1 MPSPEAWR
9 TIRKLVPWFIVSGF
23 IVWATHDYA
32 DKAGIIHS
40 LVDEGIRLFQG
51 MKH

>member
-1 MPSPEAWR
+1 MTDEGWK
-9 TIRKLVPWFIVSGF
+9 TVGMIVKWGIASAF

>member
-1 MPSPEAWR
+1 MTDEGWKTTR
-9 TIRKLVPWFIVSGF
+9 TIFQWVVVAGF
-23 IVWATHDYA
+23 IVWATHNYA

-51 MKH
+51 MKR